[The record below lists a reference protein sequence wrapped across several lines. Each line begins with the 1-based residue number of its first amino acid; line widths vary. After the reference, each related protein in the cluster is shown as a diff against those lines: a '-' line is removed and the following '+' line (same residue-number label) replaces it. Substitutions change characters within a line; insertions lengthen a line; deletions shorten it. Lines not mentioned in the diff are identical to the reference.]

1 LRTWRESLHDAWL
14 TGASAS
20 LLSTAALGICGRIEQ
35 GTAVGPNNGPS
46 QWLWGEQAAF
56 ERRATLQHTAAGYAI
71 HHLMSTFWAAL
82 HERLFGGVAATG
94 SVPQTLA
101 AGALTSA
108 LACFVDYRLTPRRLR
123 PGFEKQL
130 SRTALFF
137 VYAAFA
143 AGLVLPQLVRRLRV

>member
-1 LRTWRESLHDAWL
+1 MRTWRESLQDAWL

-20 LLSTAALGICGRIEQ
+20 LLSTAALGVCGRIEQ

-56 ERRATLQHTAAGYAI
+56 EHRATLRHTAAGYAI
-71 HHLMSTFWAAL
+71 HHLMSTFWATL
-82 HERLFGGVAATG
+82 HERFFGGSAARR
-94 SVPQTLA
+94 SVPQLLA

-108 LACFVDYRLTPRRLR
+108 IACFVDYRLTPRRLR

-130 SRTALFF
+130 GRRSLFF
-137 VYAAFA
+137 VYTAFG
-143 AGLVLPQLVRRLRV
+143 AGLVLPQLARRLRA